1 MLFLNTI
8 ISVLILTIIFYTQ
21 GLNLTARIIQEE
33 KAEKNDKNDSS
44 NDKDDSDC
52 AVGDNDNKES
62 NIKTIESQS
71 ENIIN
76 KNNDKNKNKSNNI
89 MVQSPMSYL
98 QNTGTGTG
106 VVRSTV
112 YVQLYNI
119 PVNSKIHIR

>member
-1 MLFLNTI
+1 MFSVNPI
-8 ISVLILTIIFYTQ
+8 ISVLILTLIFYTQ

-44 NDKDDSDC
+44 NDKDDSVFTVD
-52 AVGDNDNKES
+52 DNDNIES
-62 NIKTIESQS
+62 NAKTIEPQS

-76 KNNDKNKNKSNNI
+76 KSNDKNRNKSNNI